1 MDFNEVPNSPNSIQ
15 SINLTCTDLGKQT
28 SGQNC
33 YKSISVPT
41 LICWVKPMWLVK
53 CRQRE
58 NRKTLNVISH
68 TLTEISLHRSGEAG
82 RAPSFLFVV
91 VVVTPT
97 SLYKNDCFFLIFLAL
112 RHPLSL
118 LADLPGP
125 KKGKVPSK
133 CAWVLLFSLRL
144 LYWFTA
150 REIPALEKGKSQC
163 SYARKLC
170 ASLKDS
176 RISPPP
182 HIIKITS
189 SMWKICKMK

>member
-1 MDFNEVPNSPNSIQ
+1 MDFNEIPNSPNSIQ

-41 LICWVKPMWLVK
+41 LICWVKLMWLVK

-68 TLTEISLHRSGEAG
+68 ILTELCLHWRGEAE
-82 RAPSFLFVV
+82 RAPSFFFVV
-91 VVVTPT
+91 VVFIPA
-97 SLYKNDCFFLIFLAL
+97 SLYKKDCCFLIFLAL

-125 KKGKVPSK
+125 NKGKASSK
-133 CAWVLLFSLRL
+133 CAWVLLFCLRL

-150 REIPALEKGKSQC
+150 RDIPALEKGKSQC
-163 SYARKLC
+163 SYVRKLC

-176 RISPPP
+176 RTSP
-182 HIIKITS
+182 HIIKITN